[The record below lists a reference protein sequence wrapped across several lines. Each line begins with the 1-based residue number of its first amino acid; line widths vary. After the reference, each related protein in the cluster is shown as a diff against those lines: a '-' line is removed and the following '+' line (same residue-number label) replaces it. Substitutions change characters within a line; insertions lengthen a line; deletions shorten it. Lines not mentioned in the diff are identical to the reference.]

1 MIVRLVV
8 TRFFFIVD
16 GYRLGFAL
24 AVVSKIEG
32 IMFGMLEKP
41 GLYRI

>member
-24 AVVSKIEG
+24 AVVSKIEA
-32 IMFGMLEKP
+32 ISFRQL
-41 GLYRI
+41 

>member
-8 TRFFFIVD
+8 IALALRVGGSFFE
-16 GYRLGFAL
+16 L

-32 IMFGMLEKP
+32 IVFQMCEKDQRCR
-41 GLYRI
+41 LFL